1 MVNYTPKRGDI
12 VWLSFDPQAGHEQA
26 GTRPALVLSPY
37 AYNAKLG
44 LALVCPITS
53 KVKGY
58 SFEIPI
64 TDETPINGVILSD
77 HVKSV
82 DWRARKVKFICE
94 APNDLVEEVLDIIRV
109 LL

>member
-1 MVNYTPKRGDI
+1 MVTYIPKRGDI
-12 VWLSFDPQAGHEQA
+12 IWLSFDPQAGHEQA

-53 KVKGY
+53 KEKGY

-64 TDETPINGVILSD
+64 PDGLPLNGVVLSD
-77 HVKSV
+77 HIKSI
-82 DWRARKVKFICE
+82 DWRARKAKFICE
-94 APNDLVEEVLDIIRV
+94 ALNDLTEEVLETIQT